1 WHVSEND
8 GIDAV
13 HDWRSGFKLACDLY
27 GDILLSVL
35 VAVACEAIVNSAI
48 APHVPQYLSA
58 QEARELARTLQAAE
72 TQPDRLTTLV
82 EGELRLALKEL
93 RRLLVDDP
101 RQARENLRAFHKLE
115 TEPLEN
121 GLSPD
126 SDEVQAARR
135 QWQAVENRFEY
146 YIRNPAAYQQL
157 RREAEHRLR
166 RHTTRAFEAF
176 ALVGGRFQLREA
188 PPTET
193 GDPVLDYL
201 VEYLNPLAMA
211 YPAALRYWEAR
222 TRRRLLALH
231 CRLREYYLRERRYPD
246 TLQALPLGDWAVD
259 PFSGELPIYRR
270 QGDSYTLY
278 SVGVAGKDL
287 GGYRRK
293 PSDPPDTPENLF
305 VIPGVRGSL

>member
-1 WHVSEND
+1 MEYKPRLPSPNAFDYYYWLGSQLREMPYESRDLPLLPREAQWLKRHQWVFRTLAQAQNKPYTLPEPFVGATEFPYFFAFRQLARAVSLQIRWHVSEND

-27 GDILLSVL
+27 GDTLLSVL

-146 YIRNPAAYQQL
+146 YIRNPAAY
-157 RREAEHRLR
+157 
-166 RHTTRAFEAF
+166 
-176 ALVGGRFQLREA
+176 
-188 PPTET
+188 
-193 GDPVLDYL
+193 
-201 VEYLNPLAMA
+201 
-211 YPAALRYWEAR
+211 
-222 TRRRLLALH
+222 
-231 CRLREYYLRERRYPD
+231 
-246 TLQALPLGDWAVD
+246 
-259 PFSGELPIYRR
+259 
-270 QGDSYTLY
+270 
-278 SVGVAGKDL
+278 
-287 GGYRRK
+287 
-293 PSDPPDTPENLF
+293 
-305 VIPGVRGSL
+305 